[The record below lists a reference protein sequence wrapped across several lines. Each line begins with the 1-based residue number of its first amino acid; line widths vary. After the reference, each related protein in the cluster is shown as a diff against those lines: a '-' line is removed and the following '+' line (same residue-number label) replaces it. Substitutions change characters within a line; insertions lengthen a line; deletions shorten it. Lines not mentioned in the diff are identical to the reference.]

1 MHVLSIE
8 FGLHTPR
15 KCLHL
20 CIHLQG
26 AGMKMSTSRG
36 SVSLIACSATCCCSA
51 SSMCVASDDLQAS
64 QAKVDSTC
72 DKHHLSC
79 VNEKGVAHGCGAS
92 QMPTRRRY
100 RADTLAKIAVSI
112 AELMSVP
119 PDVPRGWWKPGRSSS
134 MNGVT
139 HHRLMSS
146 GCAPKNPVIPVT
158 SGHAL

>member
-1 MHVLSIE
+1 MSDATLARMEHGKYVGVRGE
-8 FGLHTPR
+8 PR
-15 KCLHL
+15 RDGVCVIRKPTLYIYYVV

-119 PDVPRGWWKPGRSSS
+119 PDVPRGWWKE
-134 MNGVT
+134 
-139 HHRLMSS
+139 
-146 GCAPKNPVIPVT
+146 
-158 SGHAL
+158 